1 MATNYAKQ
9 LVIDKAGTPYQN
21 SPPAASA
28 IARYVSENATASS
41 FIGVTDD
48 TTAIEIAS
56 GGVPTA
62 LRWVP
67 TTDTQA
73 SVVAIAG
80 ATANFDHIIPPNTVK
95 RFVIPVDTTASVPPQ
110 TSQVGANRRN
120 QLYQRFAWKTQG
132 IGSVYGSEF
141 Q

>member
-9 LVIDKAGTPYQN
+9 LVIDKVGTPYQN

-41 FIGVTDD
+41 VISVTDD
-48 TTAIEIAS
+48 TTAIEVAAAGAATVI
-56 GGVPTA
+56 
-62 LRWVP
+62 RWVA

-80 ATANFDHIIPPNTVK
+80 STANFDHVIPPNTVK

-120 QLYQRFAWKTQG
+120 QLYQRYAWKTQG
-132 IGSVYGSEF
+132 VGSVLGSEF

>member
-9 LVIDKAGTPYQN
+9 LVTDKNGAPYQN

-41 FIGVTDD
+41 FIGVTED
-48 TTAIEIAS
+48 TTAVEISA
-56 GGVPTA
+56 GAAPAVM
-62 LRWVP
+62 RWVS
-67 TTDTQA
+67 TNDTQG

-80 ATANFDHIIPPNTVK
+80 ATANFDHVIAANTVR
-95 RFVIPVDTTASVPPQ
+95 RFVIPVETFTQ
-110 TSQVGANRRN
+110 ITSLVGANRLN
-120 QLYQRFAWKTQG
+120 GLYRRFAWKTQG
-132 IGSVYGSEF
+132 VGSVLGSEF